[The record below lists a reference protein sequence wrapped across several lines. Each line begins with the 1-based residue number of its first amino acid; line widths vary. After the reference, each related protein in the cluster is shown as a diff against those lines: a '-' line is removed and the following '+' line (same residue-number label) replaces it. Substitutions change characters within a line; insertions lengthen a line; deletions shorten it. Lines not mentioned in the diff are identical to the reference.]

1 MTSTTAHVSKGPLMP
16 QTILTNTRL
25 VLDDEVVEGTIVVD
39 GDRIRAIDAGRSAL
53 LGAID
58 LGGDYLAPGLI
69 EMHTDNAEKHFEPR
83 PGAIWP
89 DGLAA
94 MLAHDAQMTTSGVTT
109 VYDSVCAGYA
119 SGRRQ
124 EIFPRVME
132 AIEQGIAHDAFRIEH
147 KAHIRCELSGDD
159 LIQQVEP
166 FAGREIVQL
175 VSLMDHTPGQ
185 RQWRD
190 LEAMRR
196 YNVGT
201 GLYTPEAYERDLV
214 ERLEQGPRNR
224 RSNLPAI
231 LDMFAGRG
239 LAIATHDDTT
249 EADVEEAVAV
259 GAVISEFPT
268 TLEAARAARRHGL
281 VTIGGAPNVVR
292 GGSNSGGV
300 SVSQLHAEG
309 QLDGLSSDYVP
320 SSLLQAV
327 MRLAD
332 HREQRLP
339 HAIALATRNVAA
351 ALHLDDRGRLKPGLR
366 ADLVRFRI
374 AQLTPVVT
382 GVWCRGRL
390 VG

>member
-1 MTSTTAHVSKGPLMP
+1 MAR
-16 QTILTNTRL
+16 TILTNTRL
-25 VLDDEVVEGTIVVD
+25 ILDDEVVTGTVVID
-39 GDRIRAIDAGRSAL
+39 GDRIGAIDAGCSTL
-53 LGAID
+53 PGAND
-58 LGGDYLAPGLI
+58 LAGDFLAPGLI

-94 MLAHDAQMTTSGVTT
+94 MLAHDAQMSAAGVTT

-119 SGRRQ
+119 AGKRR
-124 EIFPRVME
+124 EIFARVME
-132 AIEQGIAHDAFRIEH
+132 AIEQGVHHDAFRIEH

-159 LIQQVEP
+159 LIAQVEP
-166 FAGREIVQL
+166 YARRDIVQL
-175 VSLMDHTPGQ
+175 ISLMDHTPGQ

-196 YNVGT
+196 YHVGT
-201 GLYTPEAYERDLV
+201 GLYTAEQHERDMA
-214 ERLEQGPRNR
+214 ERLAQGPLNKVA
-224 RSNLPAI
+224 NLPAI

-239 LAIATHDDTT
+239 IAIATHDDTT
-249 EADVEEAVAV
+249 EADVDEAIAV

-268 TLEAARAARRHGL
+268 TLEAARAAKARGL
-281 VTIGGAPNVVR
+281 VTIAGAPNVVR
-292 GGSNSGGV
+292 GGSHSGGV

-327 MRLAD
+327 LKLAD
-332 HREQRLP
+332 YREERLP
-339 HAIALATRNVAA
+339 STIALVTRHVAD
-351 ALHLDDRGRLKPGLR
+351 ALRLDDRGRLQPGLR

-374 AQLTPVVT
+374 VGRTPIVS
-382 GVWCRGRL
+382 GLWCRGRL

>member
-1 MTSTTAHVSKGPLMP
+1 M
-16 QTILTNTRL
+16 QTILTNARL
-25 VLDDEVVEGTIVVD
+25 ILDDEVVAGTVVIA
-39 GDRIRAIDAGRSAL
+39 GNRIHAVDTGRSTQP
-53 LGAID
+53 GAVD
-58 LGGDYLAPGLI
+58 LDGDYLAPGLI

-94 MLAHDAQMTTSGVTT
+94 MLAHDAQMAASGVTT

-119 SGRRQ
+119 AGKRR
-124 EIFPRVME
+124 EIFARIME
-132 AIEQGIAHDAFRIEH
+132 GIEEGISHDAFRIEH

-159 LIQQVEP
+159 LIAQVEP
-166 FAGREIVQL
+166 YAAREIVQL
-175 VSLMDHTPGQ
+175 ISLMDHTPGQ

-196 YNVGT
+196 YHLGT
-201 GLYTPEAYERDLV
+201 GLFTPEQHERDMV
-214 ERLEQGPRNR
+214 ERLAQGPRNR
-224 RSNLPAI
+224 ASNLPAI
-231 LDMFAGRG
+231 LDMFSGRG
-239 LAIATHDDTT
+239 LPIATHDDTT
-249 EADVEEAVAV
+249 EADVEEAIAV

-268 TLEAARAARRHGL
+268 TIEAARAAKSRGL
-281 VTIGGAPNVVR
+281 VTIAGAPNVVR

-300 SVSQLHAEG
+300 SVSHLHAEG

-327 MRLAD
+327 VKLAG
-332 HREQRLP
+332 HRDEKLP
-339 HAIALATRNVAA
+339 PAMALVTRNVAD
-351 ALHLDDRGRLKPGLR
+351 ALRLDDRGRMKPGLR

-374 AQLTPVVT
+374 AGRTPVVA
-382 GVWCRGRL
+382 GLWCRGRL

>member
-1 MTSTTAHVSKGPLMP
+1 MNS
-16 QTILTNTRL
+16 TILTNTRII
-25 VLDDEVVEGTIVVD
+25 LDDEVIDGTLVIED
-39 GDRIRAIDAGRSAL
+39 DRIRTIDTGRSAL
-53 LGAID
+53 PNAID
-58 LGGDYLAPGLI
+58 LDGDYLAPGLI

-94 MLAHDAQMTTSGVTT
+94 MLAHDAQMTASGVTT

-119 SGRRQ
+119 AGKRR
-124 EIFPRVME
+124 EIFARVME
-132 AIEQGIAHDAFRIEH
+132 GIEQGIAHKAFRIEH

-159 LIQQVEP
+159 LIEQVEP
-166 FAGREIVQL
+166 YAQREIVQL
-175 VSLMDHTPGQ
+175 ISLMDHTPGQ

-196 YNVGT
+196 YHLGT
-201 GLYTPEAYERDLV
+201 GLFTEEAHERDMT
-214 ERLEQGPRNR
+214 ERLAQGPLNK
-224 RSNLPAI
+224 SANLPAI
-231 LDMFAGRG
+231 LEMFAGRG

-249 EADVEEAVAV
+249 EADIEEAVAV

-268 TLEAARAARRHGL
+268 TLEAARAAKSRGL
-281 VTIGGAPNVVR
+281 VTIAGAPNVVR

-300 SVSQLHAEG
+300 AVSDLHAAG

-327 MRLAD
+327 LSLAN
-332 HREQRLP
+332 HRQAKLP
-339 HAIALATRNVAA
+339 SAMALVTRNVAD
-351 ALHLDDRGRLKPGLR
+351 ALRLDDRGRMRPGLR
-366 ADLVRFRI
+366 ADLVRFRL
-374 AQLTPVVT
+374 AGRTPIVS

>member
-1 MTSTTAHVSKGPLMP
+1 MSR
-16 QTILTNTRL
+16 TILTNARII
-25 VLDDEVVEGTIVVD
+25 LDEQVIDGTVVVE
-39 GDRIRAIDAGRSAL
+39 GDRIRAIDTGRSTARD
-53 LGAID
+53 AVD

-94 MLAHDAQMTTSGVTT
+94 MLAHDAQMTASGVTT

-119 SGRRQ
+119 AGKRR
-124 EIFPRVME
+124 EIFARIME
-132 AIEQGIAHDAFRIEH
+132 GIEQAIAHNAFRIEH

-159 LIQQVEP
+159 LIEQVEP
-166 FAGREIVQL
+166 YARREIVQL
-175 VSLMDHTPGQ
+175 ISLMDHTPGQ

-196 YNVGT
+196 YHVGT
-201 GLYTPEAYERDLV
+201 GLFTEEAHERDMN
-214 ERLEQGPRNR
+214 ERLAQGPLNKQA
-224 RSNLPAI
+224 NLPAI

-239 LAIATHDDTT
+239 LVIATHDDTT
-249 EADVEEAVAV
+249 EADIGEAVAV

-268 TLEAARAARRHGL
+268 TLEAAVAARKHGL
-281 VTIGGAPNVVR
+281 VTIAGAPNVVR

-300 SVSQLHAEG
+300 SVALLHAEG

-327 MRLAD
+327 LILAD
-332 HREQRLP
+332 HDEAKLP
-339 HAIALATRNVAA
+339 ATMALVTRNVADA
-351 ALHLDDRGRLKPGLR
+351 VRLSDRGRLQPGLR
-366 ADLVRFRI
+366 ADLVRFRL
-374 AQLTPVVT
+374 AGRTPVVT